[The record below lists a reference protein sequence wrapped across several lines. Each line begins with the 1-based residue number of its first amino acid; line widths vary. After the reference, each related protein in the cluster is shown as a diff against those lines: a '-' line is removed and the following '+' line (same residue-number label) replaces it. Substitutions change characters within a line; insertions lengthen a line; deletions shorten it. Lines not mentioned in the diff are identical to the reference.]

1 VRDGYGLFAVT
12 RFEKGSVVTAKI
24 PNETQLPESA
34 IPSKDNLHLGWNWVA
49 KKNAEELGLTTN
61 VVYLKE
67 SGLIRACTRIMPGT
81 EILLDRE
88 QSSILNGLEW
98 LDSLIFMESRE
109 GWSNWHARRSIG
121 RVVSGDKGR
130 GFVVKFEDGS
140 IRNMNEAKLEELAVS
155 QNIVV
160 RNRGVESCDGGGE
173 NENENKDKT
182 KIEVATKND
191 VEKTGG
197 CVEHS
202 GSSGHIEKKRKG
214 IQ

>member
-1 VRDGYGLFAVT
+1 
-12 RFEKGSVVTAKI
+12 
-24 PNETQLPESA
+24 
-34 IPSKDNLHLGWNWVA
+34 VA

-197 CVEHS
+197 CVGHS

-214 IQ
+214 IE